1 MNAYRLS
8 TALRA
13 LAFTCGALLLAALLS
28 ALTLYFATR
37 PTQRVLKTWECPAAV
52 PYCPG
57 LYLSVLEGAP
67 NLDGFP
73 LHIGRRYAIYVGRES
88 GQPSYG
94 HYLDYSFNAEI
105 VGIEAHLAQTAVRWS
120 PDGVTLAEPD
130 GHTLFIPKAAFMSLR

>member
-1 MNAYRLS
+1 MS
-8 TALRA
+8 TGARRSALR
-13 LAFTCGALLLAALLS
+13 LGLAALFAAVLCS
-28 ALTLYFATR
+28 ALTLYVSTR
-37 PTQRVLKTWECPAAV
+37 PTQRVLKTWACPATV

-67 NLDGFP
+67 DLDGFP
-73 LHIGRRYAIYVGRES
+73 FYIGRRYAIYVGRES

-105 VGIEAHLAQTAVRWS
+105 VGIEAHLAQTAVRWL